1 MIISA
6 GFDTTAVTGGT
17 PDNPSHPLGP
27 NHVNSAGVSVR
38 SQSSDGQLH
47 MNNASFGSNTGTIG
61 LNLAKGPMVCY
72 QPVVFTHDPSIL
84 PPATSIWFT
93 IERMGNMQG
102 SNGGPHPVLDIL
114 DRMFGIFGS
123 ASLREIALTG
133 GLTYPVFQQHM
144 FAHWPAFVQ
153 RHKEATTLGSTTAL
167 AILPWRDPFTTLH
180 DPFYAVSQF
189 HGIQTHGSTD
199 HFEFGIFLNEAG
211 ILTESARATDVLN
224 RGQGHLLN
232 TLCSTSVLSNHWVG
246 TTTGRG
252 PAASGVTEST
262 QQEQTYF
269 GSCQHVHPL
278 TEVLEP
284 EPDVLKVLY
293 IPMVLQT
300 SAGISTGNW
309 QPSTDPV
316 HWTADFM
323 SGKHRNLSSLRL
335 RPADPSKDYWL
346 AQRSF
351 TTHNVSSISFKSGTR
366 SGGDAVPFVQ
376 TTFAQANSSSTR
388 EITWSMFSNT
398 SSVLCEVQRGTVPAQ
413 YQITPIFVAK
423 DMIHLTVAD
432 NSASGVGVGYDTVLT
447 CTYPQGRSLKS
458 NNTHTVDLSVI
469 LNGTFYVVTL
479 IFCLG
484 PRNGGNIIEIA
495 DVAGTALINYRA
507 ATQSSRD
514 TLSGTGSLPYG
525 TQCAISYGWLTR
537 ERAAHKTPEILLT
550 LK

>member
-6 GFDTTAVTGGT
+6 GYDTTAITGGI

-27 NHVNSAGVSVR
+27 NHVNSPGVSIR

-72 QPVVFTHDPSIL
+72 QPIVLTHDPGVL

-93 IERMGNMQG
+93 IERMGNLQG
-102 SNGGPHPVLDIL
+102 SPGGPHPVLDIL
-114 DRMFGIFGS
+114 DRMFGIFGPS
-123 ASLREIALTG
+123 SLREIALAG
-133 GLTYPVFQQHM
+133 NLTYPVFHQYL
-144 FAHWPAFVQ
+144 FTHWPAFVQ
-153 RHKEATTLGSTTAL
+153 RHKEATVLGSTSAL
-167 AILPWRDPFTTLH
+167 AHLPWIDALNTRH
-180 DPFYAVSQF
+180 DPFYSVSQF
-189 HGIQTHGSTD
+189 HGIQSHGSTD
-199 HFEFGIFLNEAG
+199 HFEFGILLNNAG
-211 ILTESARATDVLN
+211 ILTESSRATDVLS

-252 PAASGVTEST
+252 PAASGVSESPQQEST
-262 QQEQTYF
+262 YY
-269 GSCQHVHPL
+269 GSCEHIHPL

-284 EPDVLKVLY
+284 TFDVLKVLY
-293 IPMVLQT
+293 IPMVL
-300 SAGISTGNW
+300 SSPGGSHTGTW
-309 QPSTDPV
+309 QPSTDPA

-323 SGKHRNLSSLRL
+323 SGKHRNLASLRL
-335 RPADPSKDYWL
+335 RPADPSRDYWL

-351 TTHNVSSISFKSGTR
+351 TTHNVSSIAFKSDTR

-376 TTFAQANSSSTR
+376 TTFAQANSTSTR
-388 EITWSMFSNT
+388 EITWSMYSNT
-398 SSVLCEVQRGTVPAQ
+398 TSVLCEVKRGTVPAK
-413 YQITPIFVAK
+413 YQITPVFIAK

-432 NSASGVGVGYDTVLT
+432 NAASGVGVGYDTVLT

-458 NNTHTVDLSVI
+458 NNTHTVDVSVT
-469 LNGTFYVVTL
+469 LNSTSYVVTL

-484 PRNGGNIIEIA
+484 PRNGGNIIEMA

-514 TLSGTGSLPYG
+514 TLSGTGGLAYG